1 MILLDTNVISE
12 LMRPNPNSV
21 LADWVADL
29 PAATLF
35 TTSITQ
41 AEILHGVM
49 LLPAGKRRSA
59 FEAAAEAMFRDD
71 FAGRILAFGS
81 EAAPLYARIAVA
93 RRKAG
98 RPISPF
104 RCPDRRHCK
113 CDGGNHRDA
122 KRAGLRG
129 LWGEDSRPLARL
141 TDGPKRIYRTTT
153 PASATIRSLLAFNT
167 PPRWT
172 MANRD
177 ELLRR
182 ISIDPNVCFGKAMY
196 QRHPNLGIAHR

>member
-12 LMRPNPNSV
+12 LMKPNPNPSV
-21 LADWVADL
+21 AEWVADL

-41 AEILHGVM
+41 AEILHGVT

-81 EAAPLYARIAVA
+81 EAAPLYARIAAA

-98 RPISPF
+98 RPISHF
-104 RCPDRRHCK
+104 
-113 CDGGNHRDA
+113 DA
-122 KRAGLRG
+122 QIA
-129 LWGEDSRPLARL
+129 A
-141 TDGPKRIYRTTT
+141 I
-153 PASATIRSLLAFNT
+153 ASVTGATIATRNVPDFEGCGVKIVDPWRS
-167 PPRWT
+167 
-172 MANRD
+172 
-177 ELLRR
+177 
-182 ISIDPNVCFGKAMY
+182 
-196 QRHPNLGIAHR
+196 